1 MPRTPGP
8 WSSFHAPSASSSR
21 ASSPT
26 RGLGGVAGGGSVPVS
41 RSSTHDT
48 TTPIDP
54 LEDYFTNHPNSHG
67 SASQPV
73 TPYSDMW
80 GGSAG
85 AQTPGVHG
93 PVEIVLD
100 SENLTLRGYGS
111 EFNSAY
117 LSGRVELF
125 LSDSTNVKEI
135 NMTLVG
141 KARVQFHD
149 NSG

>member
-1 MPRTPGP
+1 MPRPSVP
-8 WSSFHAPSASSSR
+8 WAASFHAGSSSSSRPSSR

-26 RGLGGVAGGGSVPVS
+26 RGLASTSRNDAVATPSFERLDDYFASHSVS
-41 RSSTHDT
+41 SSTAA
-48 TTPIDP
+48 TP
-54 LEDYFTNHPNSHG
+54 
-67 SASQPV
+67 A
-73 TPYSDMW
+73 TPYNDMW
-80 GGSAG
+80 GG

-93 PVEIVLD
+93 PVDIVLD
-100 SENLTLRGYGS
+100 SDHLVLRGYGS

-125 LSDSTNVKEI
+125 LSESTNIKEI

-149 NSG
+149 STG